1 MTEFVGLRAKLYAF
15 KILGDDSDK
24 KKRSKKHEVCTIQ
37 QRKQALNWMDD
48 KRIVSHQTTD
58 TLPWGFR
65 ESHNNVD
72 DYEVE
77 ML

>member
-1 MTEFVGLRAKLYAF
+1 
-15 KILGDDSDK
+15 
-24 KKRSKKHEVCTIQ
+24 SKKHEVCTIQ